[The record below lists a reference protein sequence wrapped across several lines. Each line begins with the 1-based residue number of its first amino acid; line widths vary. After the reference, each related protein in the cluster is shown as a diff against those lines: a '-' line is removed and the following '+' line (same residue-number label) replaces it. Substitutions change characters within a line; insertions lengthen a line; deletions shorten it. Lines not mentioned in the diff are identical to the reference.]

1 MSDDLQDLVD
11 DLSDLLGT
19 PAVLEDTAFTLLA
32 YSSLSSDTADPV
44 RTESILGRTASSA
57 VRSYFLEHGI
67 ASATGPVHIPG
78 SPERSITARVCFP
91 ARSEG
96 RTLGYLWVLEGP
108 TRLSSAVL
116 SQAAPLAER
125 AGALLARR
133 HQNADLHSRLVA
145 RLLSGSLDDA
155 RSAHEALVA
164 RGDLP
169 SSGACALCLVRTP
182 ARPQPA
188 RVFPVLD
195 PPLTDDALLPVA
207 RKVTRLVGAE
217 GHAGVGS
224 VVVLPA
230 SLSAADLTA
239 LRSSAAE
246 ADVAARVSLGRPH
259 LGRVLTWPALG
270 IYQLALQG
278 APLVEAVIRA
288 TPAHR
293 LTSRAE
299 PELVRTALTY
309 LDEAGHAVRT
319 ASALGVHRQTLY
331 YRLERIQT
339 LTGIDL
345 SQGEARLQLHLGL
358 ALTEILPYL

>member
-1 MSDDLQDLVD
+1 MSDDLQDVVD
-11 DLSDLLGT
+11 DLSDLLAA

-44 RTESILGRTASSA
+44 RTESILGRTASPA

-67 ASATGPVHIPG
+67 ASATGPVRIPG
-78 SPERSITARVCFP
+78 SPERSITARVCLP

-108 TRLSSAVL
+108 GGLPTSALSR
-116 SQAAPLAER
+116 AAALAER

-133 HQNADLHSRLVA
+133 QQNADRHSQLVSA
-145 RLLSGSLDDA
+145 LLSSPDDA
-155 RSAHEALVA
+155 RSAHAALVE

-182 ARPQPA
+182 ARPQLA
-188 RVFPVLD
+188 RVLPVLD
-195 PPLTDDALLPVA
+195 PPSSDDALLPVA
-207 RKVTRLVGAE
+207 RRVTRLVGAE

-230 SLSAADLTA
+230 VLSTADLQA
-239 LRSSAAE
+239 LRASAAE

-259 LGRVLTWPALG
+259 LGRVLTWPTLG
-270 IYQLALQG
+270 FYQLALQG
-278 APLVEAVIRA
+278 VPFVEAVIRA
-288 TPAHR
+288 TPAAR
-293 LTSRAE
+293 LRSRAE

-358 ALTEILPYL
+358 ALTEILPFL